1 MPKLVLL
8 MNIFNLM
15 NYKGIQVGEVIYVP
29 ELYLAHIKRYVCDNE
44 RFLKMKGVLEE
55 LLVQTKELVY
65 KGIVVF
71 VYFPPIPHD
80 WKLYLVSVNMD

>member
-1 MPKLVLL
+1 
-8 MNIFNLM
+8 M

-65 KGIVVF
+65 KGIVVLI
-71 VYFPPIPHD
+71 YPSSHTAWLETLLI
-80 WKLYLVSVNMD
+80 VSVD